1 MVQHRLRLQLFLM
14 RRLQGGQSRTGLQD
28 GGGARERH
36 LHQCAAC
43 ACSVAALPGGGTAPP
58 AGATERTC
66 VCWHPPAHARPPSW
80 LADGAA
86 VLPCAPAKQAEG
98 VAPAPSILGRPIQRQ
113 GRARRARTDAPSW
126 ANHCKRSTSHRFCFR
141 ARQPGVKRPAA
152 DAPRTAKCG
161 FLKMCV
167 GV

>member
-1 MVQHRLRLQLFLM
+1 M

-43 ACSVAALPGGGTAPP
+43 ACAVAALPGWGTAPP

-86 VLPCAPAKQAEG
+86 VLPCAPAKQAKG
-98 VAPAPSILGRPIQRQ
+98 VAPAPSLGARSSAQGAHAKGAHACARQ
-113 GRARRARTDAPSW
+113 ARTDAPSW

-141 ARQPGVKRPAA
+141 ARQPGVKIFTASRGRPPMRHARPSV
-152 DAPRTAKCG
+152 DS
-161 FLKMCV
+161 
-167 GV
+167 